1 MAVGSTVFVRD
12 RFTWLAYVML
22 AYFAYLQASLGP
34 VMPFLRD
41 ELGLSYTVGGL
52 HFSALALGMV
62 LAGLSADRA
71 VRRWGRRAV
80 FWAGGAGM
88 AVGALAVAL
97 GPHPALTVGGS
108 WIMGYLGT
116 FVLALVQS
124 SLADRHGPRRAVAL
138 TEANV
143 GASFVTALCPLLV
156 GGFQRAGIGWQAAL
170 ILAAGVWVA
179 SAIAFRG
186 QPFPAQEQPAP
197 VPGERRPALPLTFWV
212 YWVALVLCVA
222 AEWSIVSW
230 GADFLVNPG
239 GLGKSD
245 ASMVMA
251 FFFGAMVTGRAF
263 GSRLSRAVDSAR
275 LLLAA
280 IGVALAGFML
290 FWLAPVAGLTI
301 AGLFVAGLGVSNL
314 FPFLM
319 AIAVGVGAAH
329 SDAASARVTLGAG
342 LAILVA
348 PQTLGWVAD
357 QVDLRSAYS
366 IVLAL
371 LVMAAAVTALAN
383 RRVARHNGVPSTS
396 SAGR

>member
-1 MAVGSTVFVRD
+1 MGSGSPAFVRD
-12 RFTWLAYVML
+12 RFTWLAYGML
-22 AYFAYLQASLGP
+22 AYYAYLQTSLGP

-41 ELGLSYTVGGL
+41 ELELSYTAGGL
-52 HFSALALGMV
+52 HFSAMALGMV
-62 LAGLSADRA
+62 MAGLSVDRV
-71 VRRWGRRAV
+71 VRRWGRRTT
-80 FWAGGAGM
+80 FWTGGAGM
-88 AVGALAVAL
+88 AAGALAVAL

-116 FVLALVQS
+116 FVMALVQS

-143 GASFVTALCPLLV
+143 GASLVVALCPLLV
-156 GGFQRAGIGWQAAL
+156 GGFQRAGIGWQGAL
-170 ILAAGVWVA
+170 IVA
-179 SAIAFRG
+179 VVAWGISLLAFRG
-186 QPFPAQEQPAP
+186 EPLPVRQEPARFP
-197 VPGERRPALPLTFWV
+197 GRRGSALPVTFWV
-212 YWVALVLCVA
+212 YWVALVMCVA
-222 AEWSIVSW
+222 TEWSIVSW

-245 ASMVMA
+245 ASMVMT
-251 FFFGAMVTGRAF
+251 FFFGAMVIGRAF
-263 GSRLSRAVDSAR
+263 GSQLSRRMDSAR
-275 LLLAA
+275 LLVAA
-280 IGVALAGFML
+280 IGVALAGFVL

-319 AIAVGVGAAH
+319 TIAVGVGAAY

-357 QVDLRSAYS
+357 QTDLKSAYS
-366 IVLAL
+366 IVFGL
-371 LVMAAAVTALAN
+371 LLMAALVTALAN
-383 RRVARHNGVPSTS
+383 RRVARHNGVPEATGT
-396 SAGR
+396 GR